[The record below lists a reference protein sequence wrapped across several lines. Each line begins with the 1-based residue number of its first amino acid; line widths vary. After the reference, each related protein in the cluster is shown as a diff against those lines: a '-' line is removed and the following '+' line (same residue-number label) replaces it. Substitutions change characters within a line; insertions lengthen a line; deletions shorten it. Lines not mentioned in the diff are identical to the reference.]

1 MRWETRL
8 QPVSKGTGGG
18 PAACPDTWQ
27 DLTTSLLQLGL
38 EREGKQF
45 QADCYR
51 RSRSSMFLSFHRR
64 NRIFQM
70 EQGA

>member
-18 PAACPDTWQ
+18 PAVCPDTWQ

-38 EREGKQF
+38 EREGK
-45 QADCYR
+45 
-51 RSRSSMFLSFHRR
+51 
-64 NRIFQM
+64 
-70 EQGA
+70 